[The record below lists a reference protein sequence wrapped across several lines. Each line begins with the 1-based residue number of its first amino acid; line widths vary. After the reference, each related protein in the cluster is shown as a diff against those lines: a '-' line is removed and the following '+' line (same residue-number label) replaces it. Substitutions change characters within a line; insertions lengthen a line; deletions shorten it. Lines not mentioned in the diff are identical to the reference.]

1 MKTIVRKIILL
12 VGLVALAGP
21 ALAQYNKE
29 EKGFD
34 ATDKAFQRRY
44 RYPDEVP
51 FDTLWKNNISI
62 TAFGGMDQFVPRGKG
77 DFNTG
82 STIGMGLNW
91 RFARFHSLRGTIQY
105 GSFGRKIDN
114 ETLRRLGIQADY
126 LLNITSYMKGYNPGR
141 LFEVSAV
148 GGVGFQLASFLKK
161 TQGVTDLHLGMQLKL
176 HPNPHLDFYFE
187 PRVSFLTDGIDHSD
201 QQNWHKYDVLYGAVV
216 GVNYHMKGWK
226 PLSTI
231 QLLDGDKILDNTFI
245 SISSG
250 GQFQISKLTNEL
262 GISKALGP
270 HINFSVGKWLIP
282 SFGLRMSLF
291 SSADT
296 WHSKKLKSEETNET
310 EGPEEMEGTEDT
322 IYEMSTYNGFRLE
335 GMLNLTHY
343 YNKTKEMPRFTIH
356 ALAGGEIGRIKK
368 ENGYTPA
375 KGGYTGLTTGLQ
387 FKYRLWDD
395 MSVFL
400 EPRISFA
407 SFTLKTNKKIE
418 GRYEA
423 KKFTDNLFSL
433 NLGIELGRANEER
446 RLESEIYS
454 EEFEPSLFIG
464 GGLGMAMPL
473 QMKRFRLKNYLN
485 YEMMALA
492 GYVMTPLST
501 VRVSVDYGPYTI
513 DMKTAGLKYSMAT
526 VGADYLLNLGNLM
539 MGYNPTRK
547 YDVQLLA
554 GLVGSMRMNPSREV
568 DDEDLN
574 KSKIFLGL
582 ETGLHLSYEIMDN
595 LKLFLE
601 PKIRYYSQNLTKQSS
616 QQGYDRMLM
625 FHVGSTYFF

>member
-1 MKTIVRKIILL
+1 MKKIARKIILL
-12 VGLVALAGP
+12 VGLMALAGP
-21 ALAQYNKE
+21 AVAQYNKDQI
-29 EKGFD
+29 GFD

-44 RYPDEVP
+44 RYPDEVA

-82 STIGMGLNW
+82 PTIGAGVNW
-91 RFARFHSLRGTIQY
+91 RFARNHTLRGAVQY
-105 GSFGRKIDN
+105 SSFGRKIDN
-114 ETLRRLGIQADY
+114 ETLRRFGIQADY

-141 LFEVSAV
+141 LFEVSAM
-148 GGVGFQLASFLKK
+148 GGVGYQLASFLNKA
-161 TQGVTDLHLGMQLKL
+161 QGAADLHLGVQLKL
-176 HPNPHLDFYFE
+176 HPNPNMDFYFE

-201 QQNWHKYDVLYGAVV
+201 QKNWHKYDVLYGAVV
-216 GVNYHMKGWK
+216 GVNYHMKSWK

-231 QLLDGDKILDNTFI
+231 QLLDGDKFLDNSFI

-250 GQFQISKLTNEL
+250 GQFQISKLTKEL
-262 GISKALGP
+262 GLSKALGP
-270 HINFSVGKWLIP
+270 HVNLSFGKWLIP

-296 WHSKKLKSEETNET
+296 WHSKVLRSEGVDET
-310 EGPEEMEGTEDT
+310 EVLEET
-322 IYEMSTYNGFRLE
+322 IYEMSTYNGMRLE
-335 GMLNLTHY
+335 GMWNLTHY
-343 YNKTKEMPRFTIH
+343 YNQSDVMPRFTIH
-356 ALAGGEIGRIKK
+356 ALAGGEIGSIKK

-387 FKYRLWDD
+387 FKYHLWDD

-400 EPRISFA
+400 EPRISMA
-407 SFTLKTNKKIE
+407 TFTLKTNKKIE

-433 NLGIELGRANEER
+433 NVGIELGRAKEER

-454 EEFEPSLFIG
+454 EEFVPSFFIG

-473 QMKRFRLKNYLN
+473 QMKRFRLKNYMS
-485 YEMMALA
+485 YEMMAIA

-513 DMKTAGLKYSMAT
+513 DMKTAGLKYNMAT
-526 VGADYLLNLGNLM
+526 AGADYLLNLGNLM
-539 MGYNPTRK
+539 MGYHPSRK

-554 GLVGSMRMNPSREV
+554 GLVGSMRMNPSRKV
-568 DDEDLN
+568 DDEDLH
-574 KSKIFLGL
+574 KSKLFIGL
-582 ETGLHLSYEIMDN
+582 ETGLHLSYDIMEN
-595 LKLFLE
+595 LKVFLE

-616 QQGYDRMLM
+616 LQGYDRMLM
-625 FHVGSTYFF
+625 FHVGAAYSFRWI